1 MWDERK
7 ARARAFVTQTLK
19 PRHHWTEQP
28 YAYDY
33 QEDTMS
39 YLGWF
44 DDNAKKAP
52 ADKIAEAI
60 AAYQARFQ
68 AAPNIVLVNAADAVE
83 LEHICVRV
91 ESYIRRNNFWIGWEA

>member
-1 MWDERK
+1 
-7 ARARAFVTQTLK
+7 
-19 PRHHWTEQP
+19 
-28 YAYDY
+28 
-33 QEDTMS
+33 MS

-44 DDNAKKAP
+44 DDNAKKTP
-52 ADKIAEAI
+52 DDKIAEAI

-83 LEHICVRV
+83 LEHISVRV